1 MLSLTISQGALA
13 LVVVVVAFGGTL
25 LMLARIGRRAAHRSL
40 DRARIAPSPSRAAD
54 PRLALNS
61 QPLWNCRAI
70 RHPSHTGR
78 TASK

>member
-40 DRARIAPSPSRAAD
+40 ERESLHHHLEPLIRDSR
-54 PRLALNS
+54 
-61 QPLWNCRAI
+61 
-70 RHPSHTGR
+70 
-78 TASK
+78 